1 MAILLLVI
9 CIIIGF
15 FLSDKAFTTENEVIY
30 GMLFVDIF
38 AIIGLFIVS
47 VVWIFE
53 YPYNVD
59 AKIEMYQEENQIIET
74 KVKETVRAY
83 MNYEQETYQSLLGN
97 ADLTTLMVKY
107 PELNSNELVKMEI
120 DTYKDNSSKIK
131 ELKEKR
137 INKRMLGFWLF
148 FNIGQRKVSE

>member
-9 CIIIGF
+9 CIIICY